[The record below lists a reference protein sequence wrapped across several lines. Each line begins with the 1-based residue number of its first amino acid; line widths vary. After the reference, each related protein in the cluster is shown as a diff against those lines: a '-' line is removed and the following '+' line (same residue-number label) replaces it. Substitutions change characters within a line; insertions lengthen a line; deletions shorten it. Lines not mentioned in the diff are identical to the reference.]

1 MSKIPEGLDPIAKTF
16 ALIAQYKERF
26 KDAGIPEYAWH
37 ITTDMQCQNI
47 LYSFVHRDT
56 GEIIEGRCLK
66 LLRDHPMTEEYLSAH
81 GYKFFDVEKA
91 EMVGVRQADFCR
103 CDYVTQQKQLVE
115 HYDLIRRRR
124 DANLPQ
130 MVRGLKERS
139 SLNATFENFK
149 ERAGAEEV
157 FEVAGDY
164 IVGNAPSIL
173 LLIGGT
179 GTGKTHLLEAI
190 GRQYMEQEHE
200 GGRPYTVRYELVAN
214 MLRQLRESFKVETEG
229 SVMAHAYKADLL
241 LLDDIGAEK
250 PSEWVEQELFNLIED
265 RYRNNR
271 LMVVATNEVE
281 PTIRDKLGDRI
292 ASRLFDNE
300 TGTVKQVYLTAT
312 DYRAGVPA

>member
-1 MSKIPEGLDPIAKTF
+1 MIPAGLDPIANSL
-16 ALIAQYKERF
+16 ALIAQYKDRY
-26 KDAGIPEYAWH
+26 KDSGIPEHAHH
-37 ITTDMQCQNI
+37 ITADMQCQNVM
-47 LYSFVHRDT
+47 YSFVHRDT
-56 GEIIEGRCLK
+56 GEIIEDRCHK

-81 GYKFFDVEKA
+81 GYKFFDVEKGQ
-91 EMVGVRQADFCR
+91 MVGVKQAEFCR
-103 CDYVTQQKQLVE
+103 CDYVTQQRQLIE
-115 HYDLIRRRR
+115 HYDLIRRRK

-149 ERAGAEEV
+149 EREGSEEA
-157 FEVAGDY
+157 FEVASDY
-164 IVGNAPSIL
+164 TVGNAPSIL
-173 LLIGGT
+173 VLIGGT

-200 GGRPYTVRYELVAN
+200 SGTPYTVRYELVAN
-214 MLRQLRESFKVETEG
+214 MLRNLRESFKVETEG

-250 PSEWVEQELFNLIED
+250 PSEWVEQELFNLVED

-281 PTIRDKLGDRI
+281 PTIRAKLGDRI

>member
-1 MSKIPEGLDPIAKTF
+1 MDDLDPIANTL
-16 ALIAQYKERF
+16 ALIAQYKDRY
-26 KDAGIPEYAWH
+26 KDSGIPEHAHH
-37 ITTDMQCQNI
+37 ITADMQCQNVM
-47 LYSFVHRDT
+47 YSFVHRDT
-56 GEIIEGRCLK
+56 GEIIEDRCHK

-81 GYKFFDVEKA
+81 GYKFFDVEKGQ
-91 EMVGVRQADFCR
+91 MVGVKQAEFCR
-103 CDYVTQQKQLVE
+103 CDDVPQQRQLIE
-115 HYDLIRRRR
+115 HYDLIRRRK

-149 ERAGAEEV
+149 EREGSEEA
-157 FEVAGDY
+157 FEVASDY
-164 IVGNAPSIL
+164 TVGNAPSIL
-173 LLIGGT
+173 VLIGGT

-200 GGRPYTVRYELVAN
+200 GGTPYTVRYDLVAT

-281 PTIRDKLGDRI
+281 PTIRAKLGDRI

>member
-1 MSKIPEGLDPIAKTF
+1 MDDLDPIANTL
-16 ALIAQYKERF
+16 ALIAQYKDRY
-26 KDAGIPEYAWH
+26 KDSGIPEHAHH
-37 ITTDMQCQNI
+37 IPADMQCQNVM
-47 LYSFVHRDT
+47 YSFVHRDT
-56 GEIIEGRCLK
+56 GEIIEDRCHK

-81 GYKFFDVEKA
+81 GYKFFDVEKGQ
-91 EMVGVRQADFCR
+91 MVGVKQAEFCR
-103 CDYVTQQKQLVE
+103 CDDVTQQRQLIE
-115 HYDLIRRRR
+115 HYDLIRRRK

-149 ERAGAEEV
+149 EREGSEEA
-157 FEVAGDY
+157 FEVASDY
-164 IVGNAPSIL
+164 TVGNAPSIL
-173 LLIGGT
+173 VLIGGT

-200 GGRPYTVRYELVAN
+200 GGTPYTVRYELVAN

-281 PTIRDKLGDRI
+281 PTIRAKLGDRI

-300 TGTVKQVYLTAT
+300 TGTVKQV
-312 DYRAGVPA
+312 

>member
-1 MSKIPEGLDPIAKTF
+1 MDDLDPIANTL
-16 ALIAQYKERF
+16 ALIAQYKDRY
-26 KDAGIPEYAWH
+26 KDSGIPEHAHH
-37 ITTDMQCQNI
+37 ITADMQCQNVM
-47 LYSFVHRDT
+47 YSFVHRDT
-56 GEIIEGRCLK
+56 GEIIEDRCHK

-81 GYKFFDVEKA
+81 GYKFFDVEKGQ
-91 EMVGVRQADFCR
+91 MVGVKQAEFCR
-103 CDYVTQQKQLVE
+103 CDDVTQQRQLIE
-115 HYDLIRRRR
+115 HYDLIRRRK

-149 ERAGAEEV
+149 EREGSEEA
-157 FEVAGDY
+157 FEVASDY
-164 IVGNAPSIL
+164 TVGNAPSIL
-173 LLIGGT
+173 VLIGGT

-200 GGRPYTVRYELVAN
+200 GGTPYTVRYELVAN

-229 SVMAHAYKADLL
+229 SVMSHAYKADLL

-281 PTIRDKLGDRI
+281 PTIRAKLGDRI

>member
-1 MSKIPEGLDPIAKTF
+1 MDDLDPIANTL
-16 ALIAQYKERF
+16 ALIAQYKDRY
-26 KDAGIPEYAWH
+26 KDSGIPEHAHH
-37 ITTDMQCQNI
+37 ITADMQCQNVM
-47 LYSFVHRDT
+47 YSFVHRDT
-56 GEIIEGRCLK
+56 GEIIEDRCHK

-81 GYKFFDVEKA
+81 GYKFFDVEKGQ
-91 EMVGVRQADFCR
+91 MVGVKQAEFCR
-103 CDYVTQQKQLVE
+103 CDDVTQQRQLIE
-115 HYDLIRRRR
+115 HYDLIRRRK

-149 ERAGAEEV
+149 EREGSEEA
-157 FEVAGDY
+157 FLVASDY
-164 IVGNAPSIL
+164 TVGNAPSIL
-173 LLIGGT
+173 VLIGGT

-200 GGRPYTVRYELVAN
+200 GGTPYTVRYELVAN

-250 PSEWVEQELFNLIED
+250 PSEWVEQELFNLVED

-281 PTIRDKLGDRI
+281 PTIRAKLGDRI

>member
-1 MSKIPEGLDPIAKTF
+1 MDDLDPIANTL
-16 ALIAQYKERF
+16 ALIAQYKDRY
-26 KDAGIPEYAWH
+26 KDSGIPEHAHH
-37 ITTDMQCQNI
+37 ITADMQCQNVM
-47 LYSFVHRDT
+47 YSFVHRDT
-56 GEIIEGRCLK
+56 GEIIEDRCHK

-81 GYKFFDVEKA
+81 GYKFFDVEKGQ
-91 EMVGVRQADFCR
+91 MVGVKQAEFCR
-103 CDYVTQQKQLVE
+103 CDDVTQQRQLIE
-115 HYDLIRRRR
+115 HYDLIRRRK

-149 ERAGAEEV
+149 EREGSEEA
-157 FEVAGDY
+157 FEVASDY
-164 IVGNAPSIL
+164 TVGNAPAIL
-173 LLIGGT
+173 VLIGGT

-200 GGRPYTVRYELVAN
+200 GGTPYTVRYELVAN

-281 PTIRDKLGDRI
+281 PTIRAKLGDRI

-312 DYRAGVPA
+312 DYRAGIS